1 MLRTSQLAGLIC
13 LLFPNLLWACFMQ
26 APLPV
31 QVTLDRIEVEI
42 VDGIAIK
49 SYECHFR
56 NPNGGAIV
64 GGICYMEVAP
74 GAQID
79 NMAMVVNGTTV
90 EAELLDVEKAN
101 QVFQDIVKNGGSPA
115 LLEYYGNQL
124 IRTTVPSVPAGGTV
138 IVKLQYTQP
147 LRADDGVYRLR
158 MLNTNPKMAM
168 QMLEHASID
177 ITIRSTDPVT
187 NVYSPT
193 HNIEVEELTETD
205 GIHVTWSQD
214 NYMPE
219 NAFVFYY
226 ATAQNPV
233 GLNVL
238 THKEADEDGHFMMM
252 LAPRLGDE
260 SEIAAKDIV
269 FCVDTSGSMLK
280 DGKMDQAQAAL
291 RHCIRALRPGDRF
304 NIVSFSTEARVLAR
318 EGLLDATEENQ
329 ARALRY
335 IDKLRA
341 RGGTAILESLQL
353 SLGQFEDDARL
364 KMVFFATDGLPTIG
378 EQQGDAIL
386 AEVRK
391 ANHHDARI
399 FTFGEGLE
407 VNARMLDLLAYENHG
422 DVDYILPRED
432 IASKIARY
440 FDKVGSP
447 LLTDLEVEVSGVE
460 VSEVYP
466 RVIRDLFKGEQ
477 IMIFG
482 RFEGSGEATIT
493 LTGKVN
499 GQERTFQYAAVF
511 PEKTGTHD
519 FVPRLWAGRK
529 VEFLLGQV
537 RQNGEDSELIDE
549 IVRLAKLHGIVTPYT
564 AFLAAPDTVLFGEG
578 TVAGLAN
585 TLSDD
590 LERELKDFGGLAA
603 PTAEALGREVDE
615 SRRLAAGRDR
625 PDGGAFYLRAQLEL
639 DALGYGGTILDRMR
653 LVGNRTFYQQA
664 GRWVDSRFETG
675 SEDIITLTK
684 GSDAFFEFLADN
696 TEAVPYLA
704 MDHVLFEHAGRFY
717 EVVE

>member
-1 MLRTSQLAGLIC
+1 MVRLSTLAGLIC
-13 LLFPNLLWACFMQ
+13 LLLPQPLWACFMQ

-49 SYECHFR
+49 NYECHFR

-64 GGICYMEVAP
+64 GGVCYMEVEP

-79 NMAMVVNGTTV
+79 NMAMVVNGEVV

-101 QVFQDIVKNGGSPA
+101 QVFQEIIKNGGSPA

-124 IRTTVPSVPAGGTV
+124 IRTNVPNVPAGGTV
-138 IVKLQYTQP
+138 IVRLQYTQP
-147 LRADDGVYRLR
+147 LRGNDGVYRLR

-177 ITIRSTDPVT
+177 ITIRSSDAVT

-193 HNIEVEELTETD
+193 HNIEVEELSEAD

-226 ATAQNPV
+226 ATDPNPV

-238 THKEADEDGHFMMM
+238 THNEPGEDGHFMMM

-260 SEIAAKDIV
+260 SEVAAKDIV

-280 DGKMDQAQAAL
+280 DGKMEQAQAAL
-291 RHCIRALRPGDRF
+291 RHCVRALRPGDRF
-304 NIVSFSTEARVLAR
+304 NIVSFSTEARILAR
-318 EGLLDATEENQ
+318 EGLLEVDDESRE
-329 ARALRY
+329 RALRY

-353 SLGQFEDDARL
+353 SLGQFEDDERL

-386 AEVRK
+386 AAVRK
-391 ANHHDARI
+391 ANRSEARI
-399 FTFGEGLE
+399 FTFGEGLQ
-407 VNARMLDLLAYENHG
+407 VNARMLDLLAYENQG
-422 DVDYILPRED
+422 DVDYILPSED
-432 IASKIARY
+432 IATKIARY

-447 LLTDLEVEVSGVE
+447 LLTDLEVEVDGVE

-466 RVIRDLFKGEQ
+466 RVLRDLFKGEQ

-482 RFEGSGEATIT
+482 RYAGSGEATIT
-493 LTGKVN
+493 LKGQVN
-499 GQERTFQYAAVF
+499 GQERRFEYTAVF
-511 PEKTGTHD
+511 PDTPGKHD

-537 RQNGEDSELIDE
+537 RQNGEDSELVNE

-564 AFLAAPDTVLFGEG
+564 AFLANPDTMLFGDG
-578 TVAGLAN
+578 TVARLTAGLSLN
-585 TLSDD
+585 L
-590 LERELKDFGGLAA
+590 LRERD
-603 PTAEALGREVDE
+603 ALGAASPDPQALGKAFGQ
-615 SRRLAAGRDR
+615 SRRLAEAHDR
-625 PDGGAFYLRAQLEL
+625 EDGGAFYSRAQAELE
-639 DALGYGGTILDRMR
+639 ALGYTGSVLDRLR
-653 LVGNRTFYQQA
+653 LVGSRTFYQQA
-664 GRWVDSRFETG
+664 GRWVDSRFEGEDEESVVQLKKG
-675 SEDIITLTK
+675 SE
-684 GSDAFFEFLADN
+684 AYFVFLAEN
-696 TEAVPYLA
+696 QAAVPYLA
-704 MDHVLFEHAGRFY
+704 MDRVLFEHAGSFY